1 MTTDIWIALVITL
14 SALGLF
20 IWNRLRVD
28 VVGLIVMAT
37 LIATGLVTV
46 KEGTSGFANEAMLT
60 VGAMFVLSAGLVRT
74 GAVDALGR
82 LLARLARKSE
92 FRLLVVSLAVVI
104 PLSAFMNNTPVVL
117 VMIPL
122 VLGISREVKSA
133 PSRTLMHV
141 SFASQMGGTLTL
153 IGTSTNLLVA
163 GLVLELGLE
172 RIRLFDITLPALVLT
187 VVGGAYLLTVG
198 RWLTPTRTAV
208 SDLVDT
214 YELRDYLSVLHV
226 EAGSPLTDRSLGEL
240 RFASEYGLM
249 VVGIERDERKL
260 TAVDAYTRIRSDDF
274 LLVEGKVKDIAAIE
288 EMAGVTI
295 SRPSGDL
302 ALPEER
308 AGKGDGDEATNFQLA
323 ELLIPPR
330 SPVVGRTIRQLDF
343 RHRFR
348 LPVLGIQRHG
358 DSLTDHVRDV
368 VLAPGDLLLVEG
380 TAENLRAVH
389 EGQELALLGAV
400 DLPARRVRKLPLAVA
415 IMAAVVLLAAF
426 GVTPIIVSALLGMIA
441 MFVTGCVTPEEAYK
455 EVDWMVLVLL
465 GSIIPLGIA
474 LQKTGAA
481 ELLARNTVTLMMP
494 LGLYGV
500 LAAFFLLTSVLT
512 SVLSNNA
519 AAVVLTPVA
528 IATAAGLDVSPLPF
542 VIAVMIGA
550 SNSYATPIGYQT
562 NTFILGPGGYRF
574 SDFLRVGGPLNLLM
588 VAAATLVIPIF
599 FPFHP

>member
-1 MTTDIWIALVITL
+1 MTADIWIVFAITL
-14 SALGLF
+14 AALGLF

-28 VVGLIVMAT
+28 VVGLIVMAA
-37 LIATGLVTV
+37 LIVTGLVTV
-46 KEGTSGFANEAMLT
+46 REGTSGFANEAMLT
-60 VGAMFVLSAGLVRT
+60 VAAMFVLSAGLLRT

-82 LLARLARKSE
+82 QLARLAGKSE
-92 FRLLVVSLAVVI
+92 LRLLAVSLALVI

-122 VLGISREVKSA
+122 VLGISREVQSA
-133 PSRTLMHV
+133 PSRILMPV

-163 GLVLELGLE
+163 GLVLQLGLE
-172 RIRLFDITLPALVLT
+172 RIRLFDITGPALLLT
-187 VVGGAYLLTVG
+187 AVGVAYLLTVG

-208 SDLVDT
+208 SALVDT

-240 RFASEYGLM
+240 RFASEYGLL
-249 VVGIERDERKL
+249 VVGIEREGRKL
-260 TAVDAYTRIRSDDF
+260 LAIDADTTVHSDDF
-274 LLVEGKVKDIAAIE
+274 LLVEGKIKDIASIE
-288 EMAGVTI
+288 QMAGVTI
-295 SRPSGDL
+295 SRPSEDL

-308 AGKGDGDEATNFQLA
+308 TGAGEPKEGKQFQLA
-323 ELLIPPR
+323 ELLVPPR
-330 SPVVGRTIRQLDF
+330 SPVVGRSLRHIDF
-343 RHRFR
+343 RHRFH

-358 DSLTDHVRDV
+358 VSLVDHIRDV

-380 TAENLRAVH
+380 TADDLRAAH
-389 EGQELALLGAV
+389 ESRELALLGAV

-415 IMAAVVLLAAF
+415 IMTGVVLLAAF
-426 GVTPIIVSALLGMIA
+426 GVMPIIVSALLGTVA

-481 ELLARNTVTLMMP
+481 ELMAQNTLALTLP
-494 LGLYGV
+494 LGLHGV

-528 IATAAGLDVSPLPF
+528 IATAVGLDVSPLPF

-574 SDFLRVGGPLNLLM
+574 SDFLRVGAPLNLLM
-588 VAAATLVIPIF
+588 VVAATLVIPIF

>member
-1 MTTDIWIALVITL
+1 MTAEIWIACAITL
-14 SALGLF
+14 AALGLF

-28 VVGLIVMAT
+28 VVGLIVMT
-37 LIATGLVTV
+37 SLMVSGLVTIR
-46 KEGTSGFANEAMLT
+46 EGTSGFANEAMLT
-60 VGAMFVLSAGLVRT
+60 VAAMFVLSAGLVRT

-82 LLARLARKSE
+82 RVARLAGKSE
-92 FRLLVVSLAVVI
+92 FRLLVVSLVLVI

-122 VLGISREVKSA
+122 VLGIARKVGSA
-133 PSRTLMHV
+133 PSRILMHV

-163 GLVLELGLE
+163 GLVLQLGLE
-172 RIRLFDITLPALVLT
+172 RINLFDITLPALALT
-187 VVGGAYLLTVG
+187 AVGVAYLLSVG

-208 SDLVDT
+208 ADLVDA

-226 EAGSPLTDRSLGEL
+226 EAGSPLTDRTLGEL
-240 RFASEYGLM
+240 RFASEYGLL
-249 VVGIERDERKL
+249 VVGIERDDRKL
-260 TAVDAYTRIRSDDF
+260 LAIDADTRIRSDDV
-274 LLVEGKVKDIAAIE
+274 LLVEGKIKDIAAIE
-288 EMAGVTI
+288 ATAGVTI
-295 SRPSGDL
+295 SRPTGDL

-308 AGKGDGDEATNFQLA
+308 TGEGGRSEAAEMRLA
-323 ELLIPPR
+323 ELLVPPR
-330 SPVVGRTIRQLDF
+330 SPVVGRTIRELDL
-343 RHRFR
+343 RHRFH
-348 LPVLGIQRHG
+348 LPVLGVQRHG
-358 DSLTDHVRDV
+358 VSLVDHIRDV

-380 TAENLRAVH
+380 TADDLLVVH
-389 EGQELALLGAV
+389 ARRELALLGAI
-400 DLPARRVRKLPLAVA
+400 DRPARRVRKLPLAVA
-415 IMAAVVLLAAF
+415 IMTGVVLLAAF
-426 GVTPIIVSALLGMIA
+426 GVMPIIVSALLGAVA

-455 EVDWMVLVLL
+455 DVDWMVLVLL

-481 ELLARNTVTLMMP
+481 DLLAQNALALAMP
-494 LGLYGV
+494 LGLHGV
-500 LAAFFLLTSVLT
+500 LAAFFLLTSLLT

-542 VIAVMIGA
+542 VIAVMIAA

-562 NTFILGPGGYRF
+562 NTFIFGPGGYRF
-574 SDFLRVGGPLNLLM
+574 SDFLRVGAPLNLLM

-599 FPFHP
+599 FPF